1 MITFEEYEY
10 ALKKS
15 HCERIHNIFSH
26 SSVAIAG
33 LGGLGSNIAMYIAR
47 AGVGHLHLVD
57 FDTVDITNLNSQ
69 QYDIA
74 DLGTLNTDALKK
86 NIKRFN
92 PFIEITSQCVKVNE
106 DNAAEIFVGYKIVC
120 EAFDKAE
127 NKAMLVNSILSEC
140 GDTKIVSGS
149 GMAGFGSSNTIITR
163 KFTSRFILGSGKYSL
178 ELIKAAVEN
187 AGAEIITLALRRA
200 AGGDVANILDYIP
213 KGVTLL
219 PNTSGARNADEAVRI
234 ARLARETGCGDFIK
248 IEAIRD
254 TKYLLPDNYE
264 TLKATE
270 ILAKEGF
277 VVMPYMYPDLNFA
290 RDLQN
295 AGAACIMPLGSPI
308 GSNKGLCTKEF
319 IKILIDEID
328 LPIIVDAGI
337 GRPSQACEAME
348 MGAAAVM
355 ANTAIATAGDVPK
368 MAQAFKKAI
377 EAGRESYL
385 AGFGDVVEKGARASS
400 PLTGFLHD

>member
-1 MITFEEYEY
+1 M
-10 ALKKS
+10 
-15 HCERIHNIFSH
+15 
-26 SSVAIAG
+26 
-33 LGGLGSNIAMYIAR
+33 
-47 AGVGHLHLVD
+47 
-57 FDTVDITNLNSQ
+57 
-69 QYDIA
+69 
-74 DLGTLNTDALKK
+74 
-86 NIKRFN
+86 
-92 PFIEITSQCVKVNE
+92 
-106 DNAAEIFVGYKIVC
+106 
-120 EAFDKAE
+120 
-127 NKAMLVNSILSEC
+127 
-140 GDTKIVSGS
+140 
-149 GMAGFGSSNTIITR
+149 
-163 KFTSRFILGSGKYSL
+163 GSGKYSL

-200 AGGDVANILDYIP
+200 VGGDVANILDYIP